1 MPLSTDF
8 LTDPR
13 TFCQTWVI
21 KMPGD
26 QAGGVGLQNEHA
38 TFLPEFTAKQMGHKF
53 HVGYNIAA
61 AGVEVCWHQYAQG
74 CLELVVRNSQYHLLL
89 NGPPL
94 TDWFRAYVLPW
105 GIGKVA
111 RMELPDQTAV
121 AGGNKVRAFFTAEMN
136 GCAFLAAG
144 NPISPVVAHLNVNAI
159 TFTTQPAKDAELD
172 RMVTSALKLTR
183 GGPNIGGLTGGV
195 LHWKQPANAAAPA
208 PTLGTRLA
216 RGGGVYADTGAEAAN
231 FNQNITANTAAQGR
245 KFYNAPTTDIRLAT
259 MGVMNPGDNRWQFFY
274 QRNFCTSFA
283 TIKKIGALGVVK
295 NVFGDWRAPLH
306 ENYYARI
313 PGNEYI
319 LIWPI
324 GAGIV
329 NVPAHGDPTQ

>member
-21 KMPGD
+21 RMPGD
-26 QAGGVGLQNEHA
+26 QQGGVGLQNEHA
-38 TFLPEFTAKQMGHKF
+38 TFFPEFAAKQAGHKF

-61 AGVEVCWHQYAQG
+61 GAVEVCWHQYAAH
-74 CLELVVRNSQYHLLL
+74 CLELVVRNSQKHLTM
-89 NGPPL
+89 NGPAL
-94 TDWFRAYVLPW
+94 TDWFDAYVLPW

-121 AGGNKVRAFFTAEMN
+121 AGPNKVRAFFTAEMN

-144 NPISPVVAHLNVNAI
+144 NPTSPVVAHLNVNAI
-159 TFTTQPAKDAELD
+159 TFNTQPAKDTELD

-183 GGPNIGGLTGGV
+183 GGPNIGGQTGAV
-195 LHWKQPANAAAPA
+195 LHWKQPANAAAPL
-208 PTLGTRLA
+208 LGARLA
-216 RGGGVYADTGAEAAN
+216 RGGGVYADTGAEVTN
-231 FNQNITANTAAQGR
+231 FDQNLAANTAAQNR

-259 MGVMNPGDNRWQFFY
+259 MGIMDGASNRWQFFY

-283 TIKKIGALGVVK
+283 TVKRIGALGVVK
-295 NVFGDWRAPLH
+295 NVFGDWRAPRH
-306 ENYYARI
+306 ENYYAHI
-313 PGNEYI
+313 PGDQYI

-324 GAGIV
+324 GAGVV
-329 NVPAHGDPTQ
+329 NIPAHGDPTQ